1 MSALEQEIIEKFRL
15 LDKAARR
22 RVLMQIAQESDSQPF
37 STVEPM
43 SAEEWLRWSREFRA
57 KLRAKYGVREMV
69 SSADL
74 LNEAR
79 EERLNDLMG
88 GR

>member
-1 MSALEQEIIEKFRL
+1 MNTLEQEIIEKFRS
-15 LDKAARR
+15 LDESSKRRVRLQIEHETGKAA
-22 RVLMQIAQESDSQPF
+22 I
-37 STVEPM
+37 TPM
-43 SAEEWLRWSREFRA
+43 SVEEWLEWARGFGNYVQE
-57 KLRAKYGVREMV
+57 KYGRLSA

-79 EERLNDLMG
+79 EERLDDLMG